1 MSELIIL
8 RDVFLLL
15 LYTLTSIFA
24 LISNGIVFRVIF
36 RRGHHLLFQSTIHF
50 PLSTTRILLLNLA
63 LADTLLAV
71 TIPIQFISCSTYFLN
86 HFSISSYICI
96 LNRFMQVLGYNAS
109 TVTICL
115 IAYDRYRLIRNPL
128 SKYYEPKLF
137 RSLLST
143 WILSSLFSASCL
155 LSTKSQIYFPST
167 RTFIGCQI
175 LLPTIAKDFSNGYI
189 LKRRIFCAMIS
200 FYIIP
205 LVTVTILCVLT
216 MRVIFRRSTI
226 GVQRFQSFKQ
236 TRRRSLVLLL
246 MTAIAFALSR
256 TPIYLV
262 HLHEF
267 LIASSKTSPTR
278 SVRASN
284 LCNYSTL
291 YLLFYWL
298 SISSCCHNPIIY
310 NWFNRR
316 FRLLVVDC
324 YRSILYCGK

>member
-1 MSELIIL
+1 MNALIIS

-15 LYTLTSIFA
+15 LYTVTSVFA

-36 RRGHHLLFQSTIHF
+36 RRQHHLLSQSTIHF
-50 PLSTTRILLLNLA
+50 PLSTTRILILNLA
-63 LADTLLAV
+63 LADTLLAL
-71 TIPIQFISCSTYFLN
+71 TIPMQFISCSTYFLS

-96 LNRFMQVLGYNAS
+96 LNRFMQILAYNAS

-115 IAYDRYRLIRNPL
+115 IAYDRYRLIQNPL
-128 SKYYEPKLF
+128 SKYYESKLF

-143 WILSSLFSASCL
+143 WILSSLFSASCI
-155 LSTKSQIYFPST
+155 LSTKAQIYFASN
-167 RTFIGCQI
+167 RTFISCQI
-175 LLPTIAKDFSNGYI
+175 LLPTMTKDFSNDYI
-189 LKRRIFCAMIS
+189 LKRRIFCAVLT

-205 LVTVTILCVLT
+205 LVSVTILCVLT
-216 MRVIFRRSTI
+216 MRVIFRRSTV

-236 TRRRSLVLLL
+236 TRRRSLILLL
-246 MTAIAFALSR
+246 MTAITFALSR

-267 LIASSKTSPTR
+267 LIASSKIPPTR
-278 SVRASN
+278 SIRAGN

-316 FRLLVVDC
+316 FRLLVIDC
-324 YRSILYCGK
+324 YRSILYCGR